1 MAHFQSLGIKLIL
14 WHIIF
19 YDIIDVFCESHWDFF
34 ISNGNVFIEKNRF
47 FSSSSEYAKICWHN
61 LVINLTLIHFK
72 NPYKLST
79 ILINIRTER
88 CIILWTDF
96 SGLYWF
102 SFGISIWSHYE
113 FCIQII
119 TLRAQ
124 LCLINKF
131 LSVSQILNKYSLWM
145 KNLIK
150 LRFIWQ
156 IKLWPGHGH
165 G

>member
-1 MAHFQSLGIKLIL
+1 MCFVNLIGNSSLTTAMFLLKNI
-14 WHIIF
+14 
-19 YDIIDVFCESHWDFF
+19 DFF
-34 ISNGNVFIEKNRF
+34 WNMLK
-47 FSSSSEYAKICWHN
+47 SSLEYAKICWHN
-61 LVINLTLIHFK
+61 FVINLTLIHFK

-79 ILINIRTER
+79 ILIDIRTER
-88 CIILWTDF
+88 CIILWTLF
-96 SGLYWF
+96 SGLCWF

-119 TLRAQ
+119 TLRAK

-131 LSVSQILNKYSLWM
+131 LSDSRILNKYSLWM

-165 G
+165 GWN